1 MKSRHLAVGILLIT
15 VVIAGCSG
23 AGVTDT
29 AGTETGTTTPTA
41 TTSPSDGPTATTSP
55 LNGTLRVHFINVG
68 QSDAILVEAPNQTLL
83 MDTGDFTNDGEIVL
97 QYLQKHDIQRLDY
110 LVSSHA
116 DADHI
121 GGHAAVIEYFET
133 EANGIGA
140 IHDPGIAASTQTYER
155 YLDAVERYNVT
166 LYRTEAGDSIPFDE
180 ASVDVL
186 GPPRPYLA
194 NEDRNE
200 NSVVL
205 KLTYGQTSVL
215 LPGDA
220 ESAQEADLVD
230 RYGSELQSTVLRAA
244 HHGSQSS
251 STEAFLDAVN
261 PQAVVIT
268 SAYDSQYG
276 HPDEVVLERFAERG
290 LPTYWT
296 ASHGTTVLTSN
307 GTAITIATQAT
318 APTEPLSLRDGTEV
332 EPGTTGPVQPRA
344 TIMGGQVTEPIVTD
358 GGTPSD
364 TTPTTS
370 GALTVEQIHA
380 DAEGDERENLN
391 DEYVVFRNSGDESLD
406 FSGWTVRDA
415 AGQTY
420 TVPDGVTVD
429 AGETI
434 TLHTGS
440 GTDTATDLYWG
451 SGSPIWNNAGDTL
464 TVTNS
469 DGEEVLQE
477 SY

>member
-1 MKSRHLAVGILLIT
+1 MQSRHLAVGILLIT

-29 AGTETGTTTPTA
+29 PRTEPGTPTA
-41 TTSPSDGPTATTSP
+41 TTSPSDGPTTTTSP

-97 QYLQKHDIQRLDY
+97 QYLQKHDIHRLDY

-140 IHDPGIAASTQTYER
+140 IYDPGIAASTQTYER

-166 LYRTEAGDSIPFDE
+166 LYQTEAGDSIPFDE

-276 HPDEVVLERFAERG
+276 HPDGVVLERLAERG

-296 ASHGTTVLTSN
+296 ATHGTTVLTSN
-307 GTAITIATQAT
+307 GTAVTIGRRLRPRQNHSHC
-318 APTEPLSLRDGTEV
+318 EMEMPLSPGLP
-332 EPGTTGPVQPRA
+332 EPFSP
-344 TIMGGQVTEPIVTD
+344 
-358 GGTPSD
+358 
-364 TTPTTS
+364 
-370 GALTVEQIHA
+370 EQRLWA
-380 DAEGDERENLN
+380 DK
-391 DEYVVFRNSGDESLD
+391 
-406 FSGWTVRDA
+406 
-415 AGQTY
+415 
-420 TVPDGVTVD
+420 
-429 AGETI
+429 
-434 TLHTGS
+434 
-440 GTDTATDLYWG
+440 
-451 SGSPIWNNAGDTL
+451 
-464 TVTNS
+464 
-469 DGEEVLQE
+469 
-477 SY
+477 

>member
-1 MKSRHLAVGILLIT
+1 
-15 VVIAGCSG
+15 
-23 AGVTDT
+23 
-29 AGTETGTTTPTA
+29 
-41 TTSPSDGPTATTSP
+41 
-55 LNGTLRVHFINVG
+55 
-68 QSDAILVEAPNQTLL
+68 

-97 QYLQKHDIQRLDY
+97 EYLQEQDIKRLDY

-121 GGHAAVIEYFET
+121 GGHAAVIEHFET
-133 EANGIGA
+133 EANGVGA
-140 IHDPGIAASTQTYER
+140 IYDPGIAASTQTYEH
-155 YLDAVERYNVT
+155 YLDAVEQYNVT
-166 LYRTEAGDSIPFDE
+166 LYRTEAGDSIPFE
-180 ASVDVL
+180 EVSVDVL

-220 ESAQEADLVD
+220 EGAQEADLVD

-244 HHGSQSS
+244 HHGSKSS

-276 HPDEVVLERFAERG
+276 HPDEVVLERLAERG

-318 APTEPLSLRDGTEV
+318 APTEPLSLRDGNAV
-332 EPGTTGPVQPRA
+332 EPGTSGSIQPRA

-364 TTPTTS
+364 TTPITT
-370 GALTVEQIHA
+370 ADLTVAQIHA
-380 DAEGDERENLN
+380 DAEGDDRENLN
-391 DEYVVFRNSGDESLD
+391 DEYVVLKNNGDESVDL
-406 FSGWTVRDA
+406 SGWTVRDA
-415 AGQTY
+415 AGRTY
-420 TVPDGVTVD
+420 TVPDGVAVASD
-429 AGETI
+429 ETI

-440 GTDTATDLYWG
+440 GTDTETDLYWE
-451 SGSPIWNNAGDTL
+451 SGSPIWNNGGDTV
-464 TVTNS
+464 TVRNS
-469 DGEEVLQE
+469 TGAVIIEETYE
-477 SY
+477 